1 MKKVII
7 GAYAFLIAFLAI
19 GVCAKA
25 DTLAGEDFSWNW
37 LENAPAKAY
46 DTDGNFCVGGG
57 EGWDGL
63 EPWYM
68 GYLYGPHV
76 VTIYNELTG
85 GYYAISF
92 ESFYAKIQN
101 GYYEF
106 TSPDYQFGQVN
117 PSNTSLAMIAEDWYN
132 VFPQNE
138 SPIAIWNYTAQTDY
152 FVEAD
157 FYIQSAADLYM
168 QLEDWGFDW
177 NYPESPSNVEPRFYL
192 KTTGNYRNCE
202 YTISWDTQGSYA
214 EGKEN
219 QYGISLY
226 IAQGNAENDE
236 GGIFSFWRKKK
247 VLNSTD
253 ISPPSLASVAYP
265 FTFKDVQRT
274 SLFSSWAENQFWLYI
289 RVVNLSNNQPA
300 SQKWTYFLVAKQ
312 FEIVSSGIQIEGQ
325 DGTVGSTQS
334 VGTRDPETGI
344 FEYTDDRPIGQN
356 TNQDG
361 EVNINGSSVSPQ
373 AFEEGVNNYDPTE
386 PTTSNLGY
394 GNSINNLS
402 ETLSSLVAMV
412 GQVPN
417 MISEMLSFLPAWVI
431 TLIATSIAMMVVIG
445 VIKTLT

>member
-7 GAYAFLIAFLAI
+7 ASYAFLIAFMAI
-19 GVCAKA
+19 GICVKA
-25 DTLAGEDFSWNW
+25 DTIAGDNFSWNW
-37 LENAPAKAY
+37 LENASTKDY
-46 DTDGNFCVGGG
+46 SSDGNMVCGGG

-63 EPWYM
+63 KPWYS
-68 GYLYGPHV
+68 GYLYGDHV

-85 GYYAISF
+85 RLCAISF
-92 ESFYAKIQN
+92 ESFYAKTQN
-101 GYYEF
+101 NYDDF
-106 TSPDYQFGQVN
+106 VDTPFSLIS
-117 PSNTSLAMIAEDWYN
+117 PSNTGLTIVAEDWYS

-138 SPIAIWNYTAQTDY
+138 SPIAVWWCEYVDY

-168 QLEDWGFDW
+168 QLEDWGFEW
-177 NYPESPSNVEPRFYL
+177 NEPNMPSNDEPKFYL
-192 KTTGNYRNCE
+192 KTAGNYRNCE
-202 YTISWDTQGSYA
+202 YTISWDTHGSYA
-214 EGKEN
+214 AGKEN
-219 QYGISLY
+219 QYGISVY
-226 IAQGNAENDE
+226 IAQGNGENDE

-247 VLNSTD
+247 VLNNTD
-253 ISPPSLASVAYP
+253 ISPPSLSSVAYP

-274 SLFSSWAENQFWLYI
+274 SLFSSWTENQFWLYI
-289 RVVNLSNNQPA
+289 RVVNLSNNEPA

-325 DGTVGSTQS
+325 DGYVGSTQV

-344 FEYTDDRPIGQN
+344 FEYTDDRPIGEN